1 MTRAPGSWAAP
12 AELARAFASPA
23 AIALF
28 LDVDGT
34 LLHIADRP
42 DAVTIGRGTVAL
54 LRRIRAV
61 TGGAVALITGRRIA
75 DVDRLFAPLA
85 LPVAGLHGLERRD
98 AAGAVHRYADAVPEL
113 AAIRTELDQFAAAN
127 PGVLVEDK
135 GLTLA
140 LHYRLAPRAAP
151 AAAELV
157 ERLAARAM
165 GASAIQRGKM
175 VLELRP
181 PGLDKG
187 GAIAQFLAEA
197 PFCGRTPVFIG
208 DDLTDEWGFRVV
220 NDQGGLSVKVGGGS
234 TEARVRLTG
243 VDAARAA
250 LARLAEHAG

>member
-1 MTRAPGSWAAP
+1 M
-12 AELARAFASPA
+12 
-23 AIALF
+23 
-28 LDVDGT
+28 
-34 LLHIADRP
+34 
-42 DAVTIGRGTVAL
+42 
-54 LRRIRAV
+54 
-61 TGGAVALITGRRIA
+61 
-75 DVDRLFAPLA
+75 
-85 LPVAGLHGLERRD
+85 
-98 AAGAVHRYADAVPEL
+98 PEL

-157 ERLAARAM
+157 ERLAARAA

-181 PGLDKG
+181 RGPRQGWRD
-187 GAIAQFLAEA
+187 
-197 PFCGRTPVFIG
+197 RTSSWRRRRSAAARRSSSATTSP
-208 DDLTDEWGFRVV
+208 TNAGFRVV